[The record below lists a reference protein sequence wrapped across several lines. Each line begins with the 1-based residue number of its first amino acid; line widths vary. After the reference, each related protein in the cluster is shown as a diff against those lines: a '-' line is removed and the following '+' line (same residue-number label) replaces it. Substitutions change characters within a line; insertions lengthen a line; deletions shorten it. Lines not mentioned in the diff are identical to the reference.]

1 MAKKVVADGE
11 EKDENAHQR
20 VKKKRSK
27 CCTCCLIFCIV
38 VLVLL
43 IAAFGVGWYFGD
55 KFTKQELG
63 MSLGDTFGVLGDLYW
78 TDDSDVVKRPFG
90 NKDLDGF
97 YSEIKRNILLKDD
110 AEVDFDGALND
121 AIEKYLASDSQQD
134 PVQAARADEG
144 STDGGGDGKSEI
156 TDIFVDMIVGVLN
169 RDNIDIER
177 LNAYNEADP
186 SSDEYIFNLNDK
198 QLAAFINSV
207 LKNVLKNANKI
218 DGMSDIT
225 DMVDVSK
232 VVSLKQ
238 IRFKAKSEKTDS
250 GESVVSASSA
260 DVTLWLGL
268 QSAANQAIRNLLEDE
283 GFGWAGG
290 IVGWLGNVILPENIY
305 LTLDIPLYGDGAA
318 KIVIND
324 MNASE
329 QARANKLINGILGMT
344 GNNKKLDDILAD
356 LVEKIKPFLTK
367 ATEKMDFSEAGKGTI
382 AMDLLQ
388 TVAEM
393 ASENLEG
400 EPLTKANFLYVLQAL
415 LSDKEKQLESLTP
428 YRYDNWYTEGDKI
441 VYRPTGGDPAN
452 KIDYEEAFINEIENK
467 YAIDFGENKDL
478 NSVLEMLGISLDGSN
493 GNFGS
498 TDLLDKVD
506 GKRFKELLNVA
517 NVNSIKLNIT
527 DRMLGAALSKQTD
540 KIMNGVEGL
549 ENVKISL
556 DALSFIRKSDPKKA
570 DHEYALLAVEADL
583 SGMISTITDGNGL
596 VGKLVTGLMPESI
609 LLTVT
614 VDITRDRSVTR
625 DEAEFVINSCNNT
638 DRVIETLEKLV
649 PSLKFGEI
657 SAKISDTLNDMLDQM
672 DSLLNLELKPS
683 TYAPDAVEGW
693 VGDSGALVLPDIFSV
708 VTDTVLVKEQP
719 DGTKDS
725 IVTADQLKNVIR
737 DLNSPGVTP
746 SDIPTDGYSEFIAE
760 VMSKYYFKATAE
772 PVKTFDDLTRYMSEF
787 DSSKFEINGAKGL
800 AHDMRPIDSDV
811 PGEEH
816 LTPIMSGGQLGAL
829 IKEQMSGN
837 SAVEDYDIISVT
849 TGDNEL
855 GVTLAVDLGK
865 LLVGAEQVRKLI
877 DADKLYVTALFSLDD
892 SDLNGDGTP
901 EHPFGYKV
909 SMRVN
914 VEYENGTRAMDDDT
928 FAAMMSIVEFFVPDF
943 DIQKQMDEV
952 GVILYEQMQNLNDSI
967 ASAATADG
975 GSTVETPTERKYF
988 RFTERGLEI
997 VDFYTFL
1004 MLKMKPS
1011 LLETSDAETVKK
1023 TVQGLYAKD
1032 AAAVNP
1038 DNFDVN
1044 DIIFNAPSGE
1054 EWKDGSVS
1062 DVFGKPHLDSDFNS
1076 FLKDGV
1082 ESIANEGEVTVEQT
1096 IILAKGD
1103 SGATAQAVRAWL
1115 NGKLKQNTAD
1125 PDYITAD
1132 NDYVAITFSMSMA
1145 NYIGKDKDENGD
1157 EIPSDNIAA
1166 GLFPTEIYATVVFR
1180 YNGSTFTQVPEN
1192 ASADVPVLIFNNMSR
1207 NEYHVMVELMGATPD
1222 SSDEEKVNI
1231 VSITKKSA
1239 DVLNGIKTF
1248 TVAGMTFST
1257 DITFAAA
1264 DNVPDGKHAVGQITI
1279 TPKTP

>member
-1 MAKKVVADGE
+1 MAKKVAVDGE

-400 EPLTKANFLYVLQAL
+400 EPLTKATTRL
-415 LSDKEKQLESLTP
+415 
-428 YRYDNWYTEGDKI
+428 
-441 VYRPTGGDPAN
+441 GG
-452 KIDYEEAFINEIENK
+452 I
-467 YAIDFGENKDL
+467 
-478 NSVLEMLGISLDGSN
+478 
-493 GNFGS
+493 
-498 TDLLDKVD
+498 
-506 GKRFKELLNVA
+506 KR
-517 NVNSIKLNIT
+517 
-527 DRMLGAALSKQTD
+527 
-540 KIMNGVEGL
+540 
-549 ENVKISL
+549 
-556 DALSFIRKSDPKKA
+556 
-570 DHEYALLAVEADL
+570 
-583 SGMISTITDGNGL
+583 
-596 VGKLVTGLMPESI
+596 
-609 LLTVT
+609 
-614 VDITRDRSVTR
+614 
-625 DEAEFVINSCNNT
+625 
-638 DRVIETLEKLV
+638 
-649 PSLKFGEI
+649 
-657 SAKISDTLNDMLDQM
+657 
-672 DSLLNLELKPS
+672 
-683 TYAPDAVEGW
+683 
-693 VGDSGALVLPDIFSV
+693 
-708 VTDTVLVKEQP
+708 
-719 DGTKDS
+719 
-725 IVTADQLKNVIR
+725 
-737 DLNSPGVTP
+737 
-746 SDIPTDGYSEFIAE
+746 
-760 VMSKYYFKATAE
+760 ATA
-772 PVKTFDDLTRYMSEF
+772 
-787 DSSKFEINGAKGL
+787 
-800 AHDMRPIDSDV
+800 
-811 PGEEH
+811 
-816 LTPIMSGGQLGAL
+816 
-829 IKEQMSGN
+829 
-837 SAVEDYDIISVT
+837 
-849 TGDNEL
+849 
-855 GVTLAVDLGK
+855 
-865 LLVGAEQVRKLI
+865 
-877 DADKLYVTALFSLDD
+877 
-892 SDLNGDGTP
+892 
-901 EHPFGYKV
+901 
-909 SMRVN
+909 
-914 VEYENGTRAMDDDT
+914 
-928 FAAMMSIVEFFVPDF
+928 
-943 DIQKQMDEV
+943 
-952 GVILYEQMQNLNDSI
+952 
-967 ASAATADG
+967 
-975 GSTVETPTERKYF
+975 
-988 RFTERGLEI
+988 
-997 VDFYTFL
+997 
-1004 MLKMKPS
+1004 
-1011 LLETSDAETVKK
+1011 
-1023 TVQGLYAKD
+1023 
-1032 AAAVNP
+1032 
-1038 DNFDVN
+1038 
-1044 DIIFNAPSGE
+1044 
-1054 EWKDGSVS
+1054 
-1062 DVFGKPHLDSDFNS
+1062 
-1076 FLKDGV
+1076 
-1082 ESIANEGEVTVEQT
+1082 
-1096 IILAKGD
+1096 
-1103 SGATAQAVRAWL
+1103 
-1115 NGKLKQNTAD
+1115 
-1125 PDYITAD
+1125 
-1132 NDYVAITFSMSMA
+1132 
-1145 NYIGKDKDENGD
+1145 
-1157 EIPSDNIAA
+1157 
-1166 GLFPTEIYATVVFR
+1166 
-1180 YNGSTFTQVPEN
+1180 
-1192 ASADVPVLIFNNMSR
+1192 
-1207 NEYHVMVELMGATPD
+1207 
-1222 SSDEEKVNI
+1222 
-1231 VSITKKSA
+1231 
-1239 DVLNGIKTF
+1239 
-1248 TVAGMTFST
+1248 
-1257 DITFAAA
+1257 
-1264 DNVPDGKHAVGQITI
+1264 
-1279 TPKTP
+1279 